1 MAGTQSI
8 AQTIAVYRDGRLP
21 RRDFLQRL
29 LSFGV
34 VLGVAASLA
43 TVYGNEAWAVSS
55 KGTDAVAAAYD
66 YIIVGAGSAGAALAY
81 RPVQQRRSVDHGER
95 DEVLDAF
102 NLASMR
108 RRQATAAL
116 QRRLVQG
123 HLPGATDSPKRTT
136 RAGGENKCR

>member
-21 RRDFLQRL
+21 RRDFLRRL

-66 YIIVGAGSAGAALAY
+66 YIIVGAGSAAALAY
-81 RPVQQRRSVDHGER
+81 RQVQQRRSVDHGER
-95 DEVLDAF
+95 AEVLDAF
-102 NLASMR
+102 NLASMG

-116 QRRLVQG
+116 QRRLAQG
-123 HLPGATDSPKRTT
+123 HLPGAIDSPKKTT
-136 RAGGENKCR
+136 TAGGESKCR